1 MNLRLPSGPLAI
13 SFAFAILLPAAS
25 NSAPIHTIVTFDP
38 TLGELPES
46 LTADDHDNLYV
57 SVAGSVR
64 KIDPSGAVSPVAT
77 LPLPAGAFSGG
88 IKIGPDG
95 SIYVA
100 SGAFSP
106 SPNAAFVWRISG
118 GAVAAFAELDPNGFP
133 NDLAFDGD
141 GNAYVTDSFLGRIWK
156 IDPQGVVSVWLSD
169 PLFDGNAA
177 APALPLHAFGVDGIA
192 FDKGKKNLYV
202 TNLDYGEILRIPF
215 DSHGYPG
222 PVHVFADDAR
232 LQGADGLAF
241 DDKGN
246 LYVAV
251 NAQDQIVVIDK
262 HARLDVVEQGDP
274 LDSPSSL
281 VFGTGDC
288 DRTTLYLS
296 NFAIARA
303 IGAKPG
309 TPHPAILSFDVPHP
323 GLPLP

>member
-1 MNLRLPSGPLAI
+1 MNLKLPSGPLAFC
-13 SFAFAILLPAAS
+13 FAFAILLPAAS
-25 NSAPIHTIVTFDP
+25 NSAPMHTIVTFDP

-46 LTADDHDNLYV
+46 ITADDHDNLYV

-64 KIDPSGAVSPVAT
+64 KIDPSHALSTVAT
-77 LPLPAGAFSGG
+77 LPLPPGAFSGG
-88 IKIGPDG
+88 VKVGPHG

-118 GAVAAFAELDPNGFP
+118 GAVTAFAELDPNGFP
-133 NDLAFDGD
+133 NDLALDDDGSV
-141 GNAYVTDSFLGRIWK
+141 YVTDSFLGRIWK
-156 IDPQGVVSVWLSD
+156 VGRHGGVSVWLSD
-169 PLFDGNAA
+169 PLFDGNVA
-177 APALPLHAFGVDGIA
+177 APALPIHAFGADGIV
-192 FDKGKKNLYV
+192 FDKEKKNLYV
-202 TNLDYGEILRIPF
+202 TNLDFGTILRIPL
-215 DSHGYPG
+215 DSHGRPG
-222 PVHVFADDAR
+222 RIEVFADDTR
-232 LQGADGLAF
+232 LKGADGLAF

-262 HARLDVVEQGDP
+262 HARLDVVEQGSP
-274 LDSPSSL
+274 LDGPSSL
-281 VFGTGDC
+281 VFGTGEC

-303 IGAKPG
+303 TGAKPG
-309 TPHPAILSFDVPHP
+309 TPEPAILSFEVPHQ